1 MDYQTFFDNLN
12 KIKDFRSEEE
22 KKDLLFGFNP
32 IIIFQD
38 LHWGNIL
45 SLLELNGY
53 TLHGGSITRRH
64 KLSIVQ
70 YRLSQF
76 LSLSNLCLYKSEFYF
91 QYVDKIFSSN
101 KYDTNFYKHLIESN
115 NKNEFNHIN

>member
-1 MDYQTFFDNLN
+1 M
-12 KIKDFRSEEE
+12 
-22 KKDLLFGFNP
+22 
-32 IIIFQD
+32 
-38 LHWGNIL
+38 
-45 SLLELNGY
+45 
-53 TLHGGSITRRH
+53 
-64 KLSIVQ
+64 SIVQ

-115 NKNEFNHIN
+115 NKNEFNHINPIIKEYFRIHNIIYLNTSKLKIKNQIFKINKKIEDTNILINSLLNRINNNDFFKTKEFFF